1 MKDLSVG
8 DLVVVPGCRFGI
20 VKAISSTN
28 VIVEIEITEYNDT
41 IEETYTLD
49 SVAKV

>member
-1 MKDLSVG
+1 MKGLSVG

-20 VKAISSTN
+20 VKAISSTS
-28 VIVEIEITEYNDT
+28 VTVEIEVTEYNDT
-41 IEETYTLD
+41 IEEAYTLD